1 MNPLEGLKVVELGM
15 YMAAPGITRLLGD
28 WGAEVVKIEAPAGDK
43 CRHSSAQ
50 VRLPKQ
56 PDCNPIFSV
65 ANSGKKL
72 ICLDLKT
79 PEGMEIMEKLLSAAD
94 VFVSNTRYGG
104 LTRLGLDYESLHGRY
119 PRLICC
125 YVNGYGFE
133 GPEKDKPGFDLTSF
147 WSKSGILNA
156 MRQPGEVPRFPP
168 PGIGDLS
175 TASVAAAAVLAAVCR
190 RFTTGEGAKV
200 STSLMAT
207 AVWSNYSHI
216 VAGQD
221 RPEQDPEKPLYAPEP
236 FKDWKNPFY
245 HIYKCKDERLFF
257 LLGGGYG
264 KLPMTLHA
272 LGYDDLVDDPRYAD
286 NEMMKENSSE
296 LYDRMIETFS
306 QKTAQQWAEILGPL
320 DISFEV
326 LTGNWEVTKD
336 PQVWANGC
344 LTNVEF
350 PNGSSYVMPNT
361 PVEFSDTQRTQTRH
375 AGAIGS
381 DTREVLKSLGYTPS
395 QIKTLLQKGAA
406 IEPEQ

>member
-1 MNPLEGLKVVELGM
+1 MKPLEGLKVVELGM
-15 YMAAPGITRLLGD
+15 YMAAPGVTRLLVD
-28 WGAEVVKIEAPAGDK
+28 WGAEVVKIEAPASDK
-43 CRHSSAQ
+43 SRLSGAQ
-50 VRLPKQ
+50 IRLPIE

-79 PEGMEIMEKLLSAAD
+79 PAGMQIMEKLLAEAD
-94 VFVSNTRYGG
+94 IFVSNTRYGG

-125 YVNGYGFE
+125 YVSGYGFE
-133 GPEKDKPGFDLTSF
+133 GPEKDKAGFDLTSF
-147 WSKSGILNA
+147 WAKSGILNA
-156 MRQPGEVPRFPP
+156 MRQPDDVPRFPP

-175 TASVAAAAVLAAVCR
+175 TASVAAAAVLAAVFR
-190 RFTTGEGAKV
+190 RFTTGEGSKV

-221 RPEQDPEKPLYAPEP
+221 RPAQDPEKPLHAPEP

-245 HIYKCKDERLFF
+245 HIYKCKDGRLFF
-257 LLGGGYG
+257 LLGGSFH
-264 KLPMTLHA
+264 KLPLTLHA
-272 LGYDDLVDDPRYAD
+272 LGFDDLVDDPRYVD
-286 NEMMKENSSE
+286 HKTMQENSSE
-296 LYDRMIETFS
+296 LYDRMIEVFS
-306 QKTAQQWAEILGPL
+306 QKTAQEWVDILGPL

-326 LTGNWEVTKD
+326 LTGNWEVTED

-350 PNGSSYVMPNT
+350 PNGSTYVMPNT
-361 PVEFSDTQRTQTRH
+361 PVDFSDTERAQTRH
-375 AGAIGS
+375 VGAIGC
-381 DTREVLKSLGYTPS
+381 DTREVLGSLGYTQP
-395 QIKTLLQKGAA
+395 QIEALLQQGAA